1 MAIYTGVADA
11 NGDFTVPF
19 SSSYTSGE
27 KITVTAEVSGATKSI
42 ELFAPSE
49 TVSGSNNWIAF
60 TISTGG
66 YPTNIAMSTTGSIPN
81 AIPANAF
88 YAQSGNIFSKARSL
102 TIPNTIT
109 SIGDSAFRGWGL
121 ATSLVI
127 PDSVVSLGEISF
139 QNWTSATSLTIGSGV
154 TSIKAGCFESWTSAT
169 SLTIGSNVAE
179 IYDYAFFNWSS
190 LLEMTVLRATP
201 PAITSTTFSGLNA
214 SCVIKVPA
222 ASVAAYQAAPNWSA
236 YAARIQAI

>member
-1 MAIYTGVADA
+1 MTIYTGVANA

-66 YPTNIAMSTTGSIPN
+66 YPTNIVMSTTGSIPN

-127 PDSVVSLGEISF
+127 PDSVVSLGEMSF
-139 QNWTSATSLTIGSGV
+139 QN
-154 TSIKAGCFESWTSAT
+154 WTSAT

-190 LLEMTVLRATP
+190 LLEMSVLRATP
-201 PAITSTTFSGLNA
+201 PSITSTTFSGLKA

-222 ASVAAYQAAPNWSA
+222 ASLNAYKTATNWSA
-236 YAARIQAI
+236 HASKMVGV

>member
-1 MAIYTGVADA
+1 MANYTTVADG
-11 NGDFTVPF
+11 NGDFAVSF

-81 AIPANAF
+81 DIPANAF

-121 ATSLVI
+121 VTSLVI
-127 PDSVVSLGEISF
+127 PDSVVSLGEFVF
-139 QNWTSATSLTIGSGV
+139 QNWTSATSLIVGNGV
-154 TSIKAGCFESWTSAT
+154 TSIKTACFESWISAT
-169 SLTIGSNVAE
+169 SLTIGSSVAD
-179 IYDYAFFNWSS
+179 IYDYAFFGWSS

-201 PAITSTTFSGLNA
+201 PTITSTTFSGLKA

-222 ASVAAYQAAPNWSA
+222 ASLNAYKTAPNWSA
-236 YAARIQAI
+236 HASKMVGV

>member
-19 SSSYTSGE
+19 SSSYTSGQ
-27 KITVTAEVSGATKSI
+27 KIIVTAEKNSATKSI
-42 ELFAPSE
+42 ELFAPSDVIASE
-49 TVSGSNNWIAF
+49 DAWISF
-60 TISTGG
+60 TTNTLG
-66 YPTNIAMSTTGSIPN
+66 YPSAVKMSVEGSIPSTV
-81 AIPANAF
+81 PKSTF
-88 YAQSGNIFSKARSL
+88 YAQSGNIFSKATSL

-127 PDSVVSLGEISF
+127 PSSVVSLGEYSF
-139 QNWTSATSLTIGSGV
+139 QNWTSATSLTIGNGV
-154 TSIKAGCFESWTSAT
+154 TSIETACFESWTSAT
-169 SLTIGSNVAE
+169 SLTIGSSVADV
-179 IYDYAFFNWSS
+179 YDYAFFGWSS

-201 PAITSTTFSGLNA
+201 PKITSIACSGLKA

-222 ASVAAYQAAPNWSA
+222 ASVVAYKAAPNWSA
-236 YAARIQAI
+236 FAARIQAI